1 MPQARTLLHDGD
13 ALQVERVT
21 LHARPL
27 QWSPRYEVPSQRLV
41 LPASGVTEFSI
52 DGQQAVLLDGITAL
66 CLPTGLP
73 YRMKPLAEASRT
85 SIVVTARAGAEAAL
99 PPPREW
105 LLTPKALLQLR
116 RHWRALARGNP
127 AAVNP
132 ATAMPDATP
141 LVLRAALEPEPN
153 VGAADSPSAT
163 SAVHRSAAAVHRA
176 RSFMAARVGA
186 TNGET
191 TPWTLNDVADA
202 ACCSPFHLARTFRRA
217 TGLSLH
223 GYRQRLRLAAALQR
237 LEEGE
242 RDLAALA
249 HDLGFSSQS
258 HLGEAFRQ
266 GVGVTMGWVRGEL
279 TG

>member
-1 MPQARTLLHDGD
+1 MPQARTLLHAGG
-13 ALQVERVT
+13 ALQVERVV
-21 LHARPL
+21 LHAKPL

-41 LPASGVTEFSI
+41 LPASGVTEFST
-52 DGQQAVLLDGITAL
+52 DGGAVLLDGITAL

-73 YRMKPLAEASRT
+73 YRMKPLAGEART
-85 SIVVTARAGAEAAL
+85 SIVVSARAGGEAAL

-116 RHWRALARGNP
+116 RHWRMLARGDST
-127 AAVNP
+127 
-132 ATAMPDATP
+132 ATPDVTP
-141 LVLRAALEPEPN
+141 LVLRAVLEPF
-153 VGAADSPSAT
+153 ASDA
-163 SAVHRSAAAVHRA
+163 HRRVAAVHRA
-176 RSFMAARVGA
+176 KSFMAARIGA
-186 TNGET
+186 TNGNA

-202 ACCSPFHLARTFRRA
+202 ACCSPFHLARAFRRA

-223 GYRQRLRLAAALQR
+223 TYRQRLRLAAALQR

-242 RDLAALA
+242 RNLAALA

-266 GVGVTMGWVRGEL
+266 EVGVTMGWVRAEL